1 MSPAPF
7 TVFYIYRLKSKRKS
21 PVNPAPTLPVVGIW
35 GGRRSGVNHKK
46 GAG

>member
-7 TVFYIYRLKSKRKS
+7 TLFCIYLLKSKKQS
-21 PVNPAPTLPVVGIW
+21 LVNPAPSLHAVGDLER
-35 GGRRSGVNHKK
+35 RRSGVNHKK